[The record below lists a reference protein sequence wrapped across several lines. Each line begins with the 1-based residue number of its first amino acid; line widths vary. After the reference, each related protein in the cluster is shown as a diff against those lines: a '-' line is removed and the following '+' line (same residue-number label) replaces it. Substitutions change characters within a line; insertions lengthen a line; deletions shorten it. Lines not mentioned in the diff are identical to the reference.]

1 MSRFKVPV
9 VLWGIALLQ
18 VVLALIAS
26 VADWPAQ
33 LSTDRTSPEGIIE
46 WLVKGTAVSAPL
58 TFLVGMVVVGA
69 MALRRGALGF
79 VGDILAIV
87 MAVFTAV
94 ASLGESFA
102 TEPVTTPRIVLA
114 GSGVLGIF
122 LTLLIV
128 VAVIHDLRLRRTLPH
143 T

>member
-9 VLWGIALLQ
+9 VLWGIAGLQ
-18 VVLALIAS
+18 VALALIAS
-26 VADWPAQ
+26 VVDWPAQ
-33 LSTDRTSPEGIIE
+33 LSTDRTSPGGIIE

-58 TFLVGMVVVGA
+58 LFLAGMVVVGA

-87 MAVFTAV
+87 MAVFTVV

-102 TEPVTTPRIVLA
+102 ADPVTTPRVVLVA
-114 GSGVLGIF
+114 SGILGIF
-122 LTLLIV
+122 LALLIV
-128 VAVIHDLRLRRTLPH
+128 LAVIHDLRLRRVHPH

>member
-1 MSRFKVPV
+1 MNRFKVPV
-9 VLWGIALLQ
+9 VLWGIAGLQ
-18 VVLALIAS
+18 VALALIAS
-26 VADWPAQ
+26 AADWPAQ

-58 TFLVGMVVVGA
+58 AFLVGMVVVGA
-69 MALRRGALGF
+69 MALKRGALGF

>member
-9 VLWGIALLQ
+9 VLWGIAGLQ
-18 VVLALIAS
+18 VGLAIIAS
-26 VADWPAQ
+26 LADWPAQ

-58 TFLVGMVVVGA
+58 VFLAGMVVVGA
-69 MALRRGALGF
+69 MALRRGVLGI
-79 VGDILAIV
+79 VGDFLAIV
-87 MAVFTAV
+87 IAGFSAV

-102 TEPVTTPRIVLA
+102 ADPVTAPRLVLVA
-114 GSGVLGIF
+114 SGILGTF
-122 LTLLIV
+122 MALLIV
-128 VAVIHDLRLRRTLPH
+128 VAVIHDLRLRRALPQ

>member
-9 VLWGIALLQ
+9 VLWGIAGLQ
-18 VVLALIAS
+18 VALALIAS

-33 LSTDRTSPEGIIE
+33 LSTDRTSPGGIIE
-46 WLVKGTAVSAPL
+46 WLLKGTAVSAPL
-58 TFLVGMVVVGA
+58 VFLAGMIVVGA

-87 MAVFTAV
+87 MAVFTLV

-102 TEPVTTPRIVLA
+102 ADPITTPRFVLV

-122 LTLLIV
+122 LALLIV
-128 VAVIHDLRLRRTLPH
+128 LAVIHDLRLRRARPH

>member
-9 VLWGIALLQ
+9 VLWGIAGLQ
-18 VVLALIAS
+18 VALALIAS

-33 LSTDRTSPEGIIE
+33 LSTDRTSPGGIIE

-58 TFLVGMVVVGA
+58 VFLAGMVVVGA

-87 MAVFTAV
+87 MAVFTVV

-102 TEPVTTPRIVLA
+102 ADPVTTPRVVLVA
-114 GSGVLGIF
+114 SGILGIF
-122 LTLLIV
+122 LALLIV
-128 VAVIHDLRLRRTLPH
+128 LAVIHDLRLRRVHPH

>member
-9 VLWGIALLQ
+9 VLWGIAGLQ
-18 VVLALIAS
+18 VALALIAS

-33 LSTDRTSPEGIIE
+33 LSTDRTSPGGIIE

-58 TFLVGMVVVGA
+58 LFLAGMVVVGA

-87 MAVFTAV
+87 MAVFTVV

-102 TEPVTTPRIVLA
+102 ADPVTTPRVVLVA
-114 GSGVLGIF
+114 SGILGIF
-122 LTLLIV
+122 LALLIV
-128 VAVIHDLRLRRTLPH
+128 LAVIHDLRLRRVHLH